1 MFHSSTPEFVTNRIL
16 PPKWE
21 KCTFLQSWF
30 FKYPFNFDFGKKI
43 ARFPRNSIRITR
55 FFQTRFNVL
64 PTFQGTGSSV
74 VPECTK
80 LTWLELQQFFPKLS
94 NKKIIIKKNKK
105 QLCKFATTST
115 FVSEL
120 QPQFPMRSIL
130 KLSTRTK
137 LSIKIY
143 LHYTS
148 FRQEFSKKKRNL

>member
-94 NKKIIIKKNKK
+94 NKKIMKKKKKNNYVNL
-105 QLCKFATTST
+105 QRPQPLYRSYSLNFQWDQFSNCQREQNYQSKFT
-115 FVSEL
+115 FITQVSDRNL
-120 QPQFPMRSIL
+120 A
-130 KLSTRTK
+130 
-137 LSIKIY
+137 
-143 LHYTS
+143 
-148 FRQEFSKKKRNL
+148 KKKRNL